1 MSRGFQGAVLKAL
14 GAGDHV
20 LSVLAVVDVTP
31 HYRRIV
37 FEAPTLFDRPF
48 ETAGYLRLWVPDAE
62 KPGRHHQ
69 RGYTI
74 VAPDEA
80 AGTIILEFAMHASGP
95 AVAWAARVEPG
106 EQITASRYGSTK
118 FAVPDPVPDGFV
130 LIGDTAAIPAING
143 VLATLPDDVPVEVLL
158 EQSHDDDVDIPLA
171 AHPRMS
177 VTWVPQTGDPAVL
190 ADAIGERDWS
200 NWYAWVTAESAAT
213 RRVRNRLKEFGFPRS
228 DVHAQAY
235 WMRGKAMGT
244 RHDAEIPEQ
253 RGPEPVPVEAVA
265 SKPRKGW
272 RSRAGS
278 TLLAPLKGRLILAGA
293 VQAVVSLLQLAPFVV
308 LVELCRRVLDG
319 GADER
324 TLRDLGLLALV
335 LFGAGTVLALLLVTA
350 MHVLDARFG
359 HEVRTAIVAKLRRLP
374 LGWFTERSSGR
385 VKQSVADDAANLHYL
400 VTHAVLDVVAAVVTP
415 LAVLGYLFAIEPVLA
430 AVLLIPLAAFGI
442 LTARMISVSSAQI
455 PAAVEWTARAGS
467 EAIAYLDGLP
477 VVRAYDLGPDGKF
490 RATLEEHAAFLEGW
504 QRPLLG
510 RRTVTDLVTRPSTS
524 LLVIAAAGTGLVL
537 GDVMSPV
544 DLLPFL
550 LLGVTFSTQLLA
562 IGYGLASLREATA
575 AARRIG
581 LVLTEA
587 ELAAGSEPRPLPAA
601 ASGRAVRFAS
611 VSFEYK
617 PGHPVVSDV
626 DLELRPGT
634 VTALV
639 GPSGAGKS
647 TLAALLARFHDVTG
661 GAITVDGA
669 DLRSLTAEEL
679 YATVGFVFQQVSVL
693 DASVR
698 DNIALAR
705 PGATDDEVE
714 AAARAALI
722 HERIER
728 LPDGYDTVLGH
739 TARLSGGEEQ
749 RLQIARAIL
758 ADPKVLV
765 LDEATAFADPESE
778 FQVQRALSRLIV
790 GRTVLVIAHRLHTVT
805 DADAIAVLDGGRLV
819 QYGTHPELVAEPG
832 LYQDLWTAAGTTR
845 EQEAHA

>member
-1 MSRGFQGAVLKAL
+1 MARGFQGAMLKAL

-20 LSVLAVVDVTP
+20 LEVLSVEDLTR

-37 FEAPTLFDRPF
+37 FSAPTLFDRPF
-48 ETAGYLRLWVPDAE
+48 ETAGYLRLWVPDAA

-80 AGTIILEFAMHASGP
+80 AGTITLEFAMHASGP
-95 AVAWAARVEPG
+95 AVTWAASVEPG
-106 EQITASRYGSTK
+106 ERITASRYGSTK
-118 FAVPDPVPDGFV
+118 FAVGDPVPDGYV
-130 LIGDTAAIPAING
+130 LIGDTAAIPALNS
-143 VLATLPDDVPVEVLL
+143 VLAVLPDDVPVEVLL
-158 EQSHDDDVDIPLA
+158 ERSHDDDVDIPMTP
-171 AHPRMS
+171 HPGMR
-177 VTWVPQTGDPAVL
+177 VTWVPQTGDPAAL
-190 ADAIGERDWS
+190 ADALGERDWS

-213 RRVRNRLKEFGFPRS
+213 RRVRGRLKEFGFPRS
-228 DVHAQAY
+228 EIHAQAY
-235 WMRGKAMGT
+235 WMRGRAMGT
-244 RHDAEIPEQ
+244 KHDAETPAVPSPRTEAIPAET
-253 RGPEPVPVEAVA
+253 P
-265 SKPRKGW
+265 KPREGW

-308 LVELCRRVLDG
+308 LVELCRRVLSGD
-319 GADER
+319 ADER
-324 TLRDLGLLALV
+324 ALRGLGLLALV
-335 LFGAGTVLALLLVTA
+335 LFLSGTVLALLLITA

-359 HEVRTAIVAKLRRLP
+359 HEVRTAIVAKLPRLP

-385 VKQSVADDAANLHYL
+385 VKQAVADDAANLHYL

-415 LAVLGYLFAIEPVLA
+415 LAVLGYLFAVEPLLA
-430 AVLLIPLAAFGI
+430 TVLLIPLAVFGI
-442 LTARMISVSSAQI
+442 LTARMVSASSAAI

-477 VVRAYDLGPDGKF
+477 VVRAYDLGPGGRL
-490 RATLEEHAAFLEGW
+490 RATLEKHAAFLEGW

-510 RRTVTDLVTRPSTS
+510 RRTATDLVTRPSTS
-524 LLVIAAAGTGLVL
+524 LLVIAAAGTGLVIA
-537 GDVMSPV
+537 GVMSPV

-562 IGYGLASLREATA
+562 IGYGLGSLREAVA

-581 LVLTEA
+581 LVLTEP
-587 ELAAGSEPRPLPAA
+587 ELAAEDTPGVLPAVGG
-601 ASGRAVRFAS
+601 GRSVRFAS
-611 VSFEYK
+611 VSFAYK

-626 DLELRPGT
+626 DIELRPGT

-647 TLAALLARFHDVTG
+647 TLAALLARFHDVTA
-661 GAITVDGA
+661 GAITIDGT
-669 DLRSLTAEEL
+669 DLRALSTEEL

-705 PGATDDEVE
+705 PGATDAEIE

-722 HERIER
+722 HERVER
-728 LPDGYDTVLGH
+728 LPDGYDTVLGRA
-739 TARLSGGEEQ
+739 ARLSGGEEQ

-778 FQVQRALSRLIV
+778 FQVQRALSRLIA

-819 QYGTHPELVAEPG
+819 QYGTHPELVARPG
-832 LYQDLWTAAGTTR
+832 LYRELWTAAGATR